1 VVVFV
6 YPTGM
11 RPGLD
16 VVGQPPRRP
25 RVRLLHPVGGTVRLL
40 LREPGAGSPR
50 GAEPALLP
58 RVLGALVVGSSLSC
72 HFWLSILPL
81 ARGDGGALRCYIREA
96 DLAVLGDRLHVPR
109 PAALPAFLVFVDG
122 FAVDAFPA
130 PLPAGEPTADPLS
143 LIAQVRERLRRY
155 G

>member
-1 VVVFV
+1 
-6 YPTGM
+6 M
-11 RPGLD
+11 
-16 VVGQPPRRP
+16 
-25 RVRLLHPVGGTVRLL
+25 RLL
-40 LREPGAGSPR
+40 LREPPSAPAGAAALSPHSP
-50 GAEPALLP
+50 EPPLP
-58 RVLGALVVGSSLSC
+58 RVLAALVVGSSLSC

-81 ARGDGGALRCYIREA
+81 ARDGALRCFIREA
-96 DLAVLGDRLHVPR
+96 DLAVLGDRLHVR

-143 LIAQVRERLRRY
+143 LIAQVQERLRRY